1 MTTTSALFDDL
12 PETLPAALKRAAE
25 RFPQRGIALFDG
37 RGRRHERRTF
47 VELEAVVQQAAGR
60 WRAAGVSAGDVVLV
74 ALPTTWAWF
83 EAWLG
88 AVEIGALPVAV
99 APAVGFGAADAQL
112 DKLSSLVQR
121 LEAKR
126 VIASAPFL
134 AAAKE
139 AEHRALAAAGI
150 AVDAWQKLAPV
161 AGTQP
166 AAQPQDIAFLQLTS
180 GSTGHPR
187 AVMIRHH
194 GALHNACTIDEAV
207 GAGQGGPAH
216 TWADAIVGW
225 LPLHHDMGLL
235 GQLLLALLTGV
246 DLWLFP
252 PTAFLARPRLWLQE
266 LSRHG
271 QCLAHGPNFAY
282 QLCVERLDDGAREG
296 LDLSRWRAAQSGA
309 EMIRP
314 ETVHA
319 FVERFAPVGFRPTA
333 FQASYGLAEATLAV
347 SVDRRGQGMRTRPL
361 PKGSIDPALGDRGL
375 VDGAF
380 GDGALSDV
388 VCLGQSVV
396 DTEVRIVDA
405 AGRAMGA
412 ERIGEVQVR
421 GPGVFAGYH
430 REPQAS
436 AECLVDGWLRTGDLG
451 FLADDELYL
460 TGRSKDLLIIRG
472 HNVMPHELEWLAE
485 KVGDSGGSHR
495 CGAFSV
501 VRSSQGEEAILVVES
516 STKDP
521 DLRADVERQIRLEV
535 SHALGLPIAD
545 LVFVRRGKI
554 PKTTS
559 GKVQRRQL
567 KQQYLDGAL
576 ERL

>member
-1 MTTTSALFDDL
+1 MTTSSALFDDL
-12 PETLPAALKRAAE
+12 PETLPAALGRAAE
-25 RFPQRGIALFDG
+25 RFPERGIALFDG
-37 RGRRHERRTF
+37 RGRRHDRRTF
-47 VELEAVVQQAAGR
+47 VQLAAAVQQAAGR
-60 WRAAGVSAGDVVLV
+60 WRAAGVGVGDVVLV

-88 AVEIGALPVAV
+88 AVQIGALPVAV

-112 DKLSSLVQR
+112 DKLSSLVER
-121 LEAKR
+121 LDAKR

-134 AAAKE
+134 AAAE
-139 AEHRALAAAGI
+139 DAGRQGLATAGI
-150 AVDAWQKLAPV
+150 AVDAWQKLTPV

-166 AAQPQDIAFLQLTS
+166 VAKAQDIAFMQLTS

-235 GQLLLALLTGV
+235 GQLLLSLLTGV

-266 LSRHG
+266 LSSHG

-282 QLCVERLDDGAREG
+282 QLCVERLDAEARQG

-314 ETVHA
+314 ETVKA
-319 FVERFAPVGFRPTA
+319 FIERFAPVGFRASA

-347 SVDRRGQGMRTRPL
+347 SVDRRGLGMRTRPV
-361 PKGSIDPALGDRGL
+361 PQGSIASE
-375 VDGAF
+375 
-380 GDGALSDV
+380 LSEV
-388 VCLGQSVV
+388 VCLGQTVV

-405 AGRAMGA
+405 AGQPLGA
-412 ERIGEVQVR
+412 EQIGEVQVR
-421 GPGVFAGYH
+421 GPGVFAGYY
-430 REPQAS
+430 REPEAT

-451 FLADDELYL
+451 FQADDELYL

-472 HNVMPHELEWLAE
+472 HNVMPHEIEWLAE

-495 CGAFSV
+495 CGAFSIA
-501 VRSSQGEEAILVVES
+501 RGGQGEEAILVVES
-516 STKDP
+516 SDKD
-521 DLRADVERQIRLEV
+521 LEVRAGVERRIRLEV
-535 SHALGLPIAD
+535 SEALALPIAD

-567 KQQYLDGAL
+567 KEQYLDGLL